1 MLLSIF
7 WDPRPVDNVALV
19 GKDSWSSFQSSA
31 QDSLKKKKKSKD
43 WDFLDSGN
51 LYGQSFRNQKYQVH
65 FQKGQSSNVKHSSL
79 QLSVN

>member
-1 MLLSIF
+1 MWLRIF

-19 GKDSWSSFQSSA
+19 VKESWSSFQSSA
-31 QDSLKKKKKSKD
+31 QDSLKKKKSKE

-51 LYGQSFRNQKYQVH
+51 LYGQSFKNQKYQIH